1 MYYLHNSLRKHGYI
15 LIMLLGLVMLTTA
28 CGGNERKAPA
38 AQPSQAIV
46 NKENEAEAQGLT
58 KMVVD
63 DLNREMEI
71 PLSPKRIVAGEFAP
85 ELLRL
90 GIKPVASG
98 DNGFKVI
105 YTLEEMNGV
114 ERIGDPPNPEKILE
128 LNPDLVIAPTIFQDI
143 YSEQMEQ
150 IAKIAPIYYLSF
162 DQDPIYGIFSKIA
175 KLVGQ
180 TEKAEAWI
188 ADYENEAKL
197 AREKLKSVMG
207 DQTASIFRVEKGR
220 LRIYL
225 NRNFGGYMLR
235 SSLQLPAP
243 DAVTEEMKK
252 NPNSSA
258 VEISLEKLPEY
269 AGDHMFV
276 IVREDGDDRKAFE
289 EIEKSGLWNS
299 LEAVKKGKLH
309 FLETNK
315 YYGSDIVTIQETMK
329 EAVEMLTSADSG
341 Q

>member
-1 MYYLHNSLRKHGYI
+1 
-15 LIMLLGLVMLTTA
+15 MLLGLALVTSA
-28 CGGNERKAPA
+28 CGGNKPKESANQPPQTNPQQELKAEV
-38 AQPSQAIV
+38 QVQ
-46 NKENEAEAQGLT
+46 T
-58 KMVVD
+58 KIVVD

-71 PLSPKRIVAGEFAP
+71 PLTPQRIVAGEFAA

-105 YTLEEMNGV
+105 YTLDEMEGV
-114 ERIGDPPNPEKILE
+114 EQIGDPPNPEKILE
-128 LNPDLVIAPTIFQDI
+128 LNPDLVVAPTIFQEI
-143 YSEQMEQ
+143 YPEQMEQ
-150 IAKIAPIYYLSF
+150 ITQIAPVFYLSF
-162 DQDPIYGIFSKIA
+162 DQDPIYGIFTKLG

-188 ADYENEAKL
+188 AGYEQEAEL
-197 AREKLKSVMG
+197 AREQLKSVIG
-207 DQTASIFRVEKGR
+207 DETVSIFRVEKGR

-225 NRNFGGYMLR
+225 NRNFAGYMLR
-235 SSLQLPAP
+235 TSLQLPAP
-243 DAVTEEMKK
+243 KAVAAEIEK

-269 AGDHMFV
+269 AGDHLFV
-276 IVREDGDDRKAFE
+276 IVREEGDDRKAFE

-299 LEAVKKGKLH
+299 LEAVKNGKVH

-329 EAVEMLTSADSG
+329 EAVELLTSAETVK
-341 Q
+341 